1 MTALSFSDINSLH
14 RTEDTTLTT
23 LEFLRLWLF
32 PKTIYISADRKLSV
46 VDRIEDGEAVRIFY
60 SDRTRESGIYLDE
73 NKRKFPLFKYM
84 VMLKDI
90 CRKYGGLNN
99 ALMIGGGG
107 LVFSEV
113 FLGINDFN
121 TMTAVEMDSRCID
134 IAGRF
139 FGITENKRLCI
150 KCMPGEKYIKEAS
163 ERGSKDNQYD
173 FILFDA
179 YDGDRIAKSLTTE
192 SMLKMTKTILSP
204 DGILAMNVINEPGGK
219 VKMHT
224 YLTEEY
230 LKGIFKYTSLTRC
243 ANGGNSI
250 LLASDR
256 RL

>member
-1 MTALSFSDINSLH
+1 M
-14 RTEDTTLTT
+14 TT
-23 LEFLRLWLF
+23 LEFFRLWLL
-32 PKTIYISADRKLSV
+32 PKTVYVSEDRNLSV
-46 VDRIEDGEAVRIFY
+46 VDRIEDWEAVRIFY
-60 SDRTRESGIYLDE
+60 SGRTRESGIYLDE

-90 CRKYGGLNN
+90 CRKYGGLTD

-113 FLGINDFN
+113 FLGISKSN
-121 TMTAVEMDSRCID
+121 TMTAVEMDPRCID
-134 IAGRF
+134 IAKRF
-139 FGITENKRLCI
+139 FGITESNRLSI
-150 KCMPGEKYIKEAS
+150 KCMAGEKFIAKVADHNLKVS
-163 ERGSKDNQYD
+163 NNQRKYYD

-192 SMLKMTKTILSP
+192 NMLKMTKAIMSP
-204 DGILAMNVINEPGGK
+204 DGILAMNVINDPGGK
-219 VKMHT
+219 TKMHT
-224 YLTEEY
+224 YLTEEV

-256 RL
+256 KL

>member
-1 MTALSFSDINSLH
+1 M
-14 RTEDTTLTT
+14 TT

-32 PKTIYISADRKLSV
+32 PKTIYISDDRKLSV

-60 SDRTRESGIYLDE
+60 SNRTRESGVYLDE
-73 NKRKFPLFKYM
+73 NKRKYPLFKYM

-90 CRKYGGLNN
+90 CRKYGGLND

-113 FLGINDFN
+113 FLGISKYN
-121 TMTAVEMDSRCID
+121 TMTAVEMDPRCID
-134 IAGRF
+134 IAKRF
-139 FGITENKRLCI
+139 FGITENDRLSI
-150 KCMPGEKYIKEAS
+150 KCMPGERYIAESTDK
-163 ERGSKDNQYD
+163 YD
-173 FILFDA
+173 FIIYDA
-179 YDGDRIAKSLTTE
+179 YDGDRIAKALTTE
-192 SMLKMTKTILSP
+192 SMLKMAKTLMSP
-204 DGILAMNVINEPGGK
+204 DGIMAMNVINDPGGQA
-219 VKMHT
+219 KMHT
-224 YLTEEY
+224 YLTQEI

>member
-1 MTALSFSDINSLH
+1 M
-14 RTEDTTLTT
+14 TT

-32 PKTIYISADRKLSV
+32 PKTIYISDDRKLSV

-60 SDRTRESGIYLDE
+60 SNRTRESGVYLDE
-73 NKRKFPLFKYM
+73 NKRKYPLFKYM

-90 CRKYGGLNN
+90 CRKYGGLND

-113 FLGINDFN
+113 FLGISKYN
-121 TMTAVEMDSRCID
+121 TMTAVEMDPRCID
-134 IAGRF
+134 IAKRF
-139 FGITENKRLCI
+139 FGITENDRLSI
-150 KCMPGEKYIKEAS
+150 KCMPGERYIAESTDK
-163 ERGSKDNQYD
+163 YD
-173 FILFDA
+173 FIIYDA
-179 YDGDRIAKSLTTE
+179 YDGDRIAKALTTE
-192 SMLKMTKTILSP
+192 SMLKMAKTLMSP
-204 DGILAMNVINEPGGK
+204 DGIMAMNVNNDPGGQA
-219 VKMHT
+219 KMHT
-224 YLTEEY
+224 YLTQEI